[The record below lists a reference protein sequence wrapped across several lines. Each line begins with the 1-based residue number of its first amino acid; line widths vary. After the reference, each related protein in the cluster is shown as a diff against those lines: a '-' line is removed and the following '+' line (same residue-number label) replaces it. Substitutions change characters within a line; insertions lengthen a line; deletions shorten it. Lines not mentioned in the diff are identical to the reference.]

1 MKQEMYIRRC
11 FDLAR
16 LARGR
21 TSPNP
26 QVGAVL
32 VYQDRIIGEGYHRRA
47 GAAHAEVEALSS
59 VSVSDRSF
67 ISQSTLYV
75 SLEPC
80 NVYGR
85 TPPCT
90 ELILRERIPRVV
102 IAALDNSPGVD
113 GRGVAR
119 LREQGVEVIESV
131 LADEGRRLS
140 APRNIYVTRQRPY
153 IILKYALTVNGFLA
167 RSDGKPLWLT
177 NEYSKRLV
185 HRWRSEID
193 AIMVGTRTAQL
204 DNPALTTRLYPG
216 PSPIRI
222 IPDRRLHLDPGL
234 RIFNNEAPTWIFTQQ
249 PVPQGRENDHTT
261 FIRLPGTDFLPLL
274 LSELYQRQV
283 QTLMVEGGRALLDSL
298 LNAGLWDEARVFTT
312 PHYLQDGLPGPG
324 LPVPAAAAHQLG
336 NDRLHIFYSPSQ

>member
-1 MKQEMYIRRC
+1 MPHEKYIRRC

-16 LARGR
+16 LAQGR

-47 GAAHAEVEALSS
+47 GAPHAEVEALNS
-59 VSVSDRSF
+59 VSPADRAF
-67 ISQSTLYV
+67 ISEATLYV

-90 ELILRERIPRVV
+90 GLILRERIPRVV
-102 IAALDNSPGVD
+102 IAALDNSPDVD
-113 GRGVAR
+113 GRGVAL
-119 LREQGVEVIESV
+119 LREAGVEVIESV
-131 LADEGRRLS
+131 LSDEGRRLS

-153 IILKYALTVNGFLA
+153 IILKYALTANGFLA

-193 AIMVGTRTAQL
+193 GIMVGTRTAQL
-204 DNPALTTRLYPG
+204 DDPALTTRLYPG
-216 PSPIRI
+216 PSPIRV

-234 RIFNNEAPTWIFTQQ
+234 RIFKDDAPTWVFTQQ
-249 PVPQGRENDHTT
+249 PVPHRREEEHIR
-261 FIRLPGTDFLPLL
+261 FITLPGADFLPLL
-274 LSELYQRQV
+274 LHELYQRQI

-298 LNAGLWDEARVFTT
+298 LQEGLWDEARVFTT
-312 PHYLQDGLPGPG
+312 PHYLSDGLPGPT
-324 LPVPAAAAHQLG
+324 LPVHSAALHHLG
-336 NDRLHIFYSPSQ
+336 TDHLHIFYSPSQ